1 MVLFSVDPA
10 AFGFVVGHV
19 SFWFEFA
26 ALVAP
31 SPVSRW
37 VCIFGAP
44 DLHRSNFV
52 FFVWLFLYRFLF
64 VMFVFMFCRGTSWQ

>member
-52 FFVWLFLYRFLF
+52 FLFGYFCIVFFL
-64 VMFVFMFCRGTSWQ
+64 